1 MLTLKFRVVVVAYY
15 SVSKECRV
23 VLVMCWP
30 GLAAG
35 YRPDIGNIATAVTPR
50 TRPREHACQ
59 HHAHLHTVVS
69 WPPQSAVI
77 GCCDTLV
84 QKW

>member
-1 MLTLKFRVVVVAYY
+1 MLTLAVRIDVVANY
-15 SVSKECRV
+15 SVSKECSV
-23 VLVMCWP
+23 VWVMCWP

-69 WPPQSAVI
+69 WPLQSAVI

-84 QKW
+84 QIW